1 MGRSGCG
8 KTTLTQWIN
17 GMNLEYQKTQA
28 IEYVGEII
36 DTPGEYI
43 ENRTYYRALILSSY
57 DSDIVALV
65 QDAADEESIFPPN
78 FAAIFNKTI
87 IGIITKIDHENA
99 DIDRATMHLKNAGCK
114 TIVKVS
120 AVCNVGMDDLREI
133 LKNSGGSYEKNSR
146 NSG

>member
-57 DSDIVALV
+57 DSDMVALV

-78 FAAIFNKTI
+78 FAAIFNKKI
-87 IGIITKIDHENA
+87 IGIVTKIDHENA
-99 DIDRATMHLKNAGCK
+99 DIDRAVMHLKNAGCE

-120 AVCNVGMDDLREI
+120 SVCDIGMDDLQAT
-133 LKNSGGSYEKNSR
+133 LKDNGGSYEKDSR